1 VQKIIVKRYY
11 GYSIKVNII
20 TLSSVFG
27 QKLWYDTG
35 LELLN
40 LATYQARGKG

>member
-1 VQKIIVKRYY
+1 VQKIIVEGYY
-11 GYSIKVNII
+11 CYRIKVNII
-20 TLSSVFG
+20 TLSSVFV

-40 LATYQARGKG
+40 LATYQERGKG